1 MRSAFR
7 EKEACPSTD
16 RCQTRG
22 VDSRR
27 ITRFEAVEAAGHL
40 FDEPPLEEPTRRFL
54 ADAGHHLLLAYED
67 GVPAG
72 MITGVEMTHP
82 DKGTEMFVYELG
94 VDEPYRRRGIAAALV
109 AALADLARERGCYGM
124 WVITDEGNTAAR
136 RTYQRFAKE
145 EEDGQAVFSWT
156 FDES

>member
-1 MRSAFR
+1 M
-7 EKEACPSTD
+7 EIH
-16 RCQTRG
+16 
-22 VDSRR
+22 R

-40 FDEPPLEEPTRRFL
+40 FDEPPREEATRRFL
-54 ADAGHHLLLAYED
+54 DDPGHHLFIAYED

-109 AALADLARERGCYGM
+109 SALAELGRGRGCYGM

-136 RTYQRFAKE
+136 ATYGRFAQE
-145 EEDGQAVFSWT
+145 VEQDQVVFSWT
-156 FDES
+156 FDET